1 VVVVVGFVVGL
12 GVWNWGEE
20 QCLWTLKP
28 QLGPIV
34 RDPLADKELLGL
46 TLISSSERTGHKL
59 DNFMAISP
67 SCQTDVWRIF
77 EPGPEGVGVTVD
89 EIVEFAAENGWVVTQ
104 RPPMATHWQLA
115 KPYGEFLAKY
125 VTVSGGNGDGSVML
139 SFIWVSNPL

>member
-20 QCLWTLKP
+20 QCLWTLEP

-46 TLISSSERTGHKL
+46 TLISSSERKGSKL

-67 SCQTDVWRIF
+67 SCQTAVRRSF
-77 EPGPEGVGVTVD
+77 ELDPEGPEGTM
-89 EIVEFAAENGWVVTQ
+89 EKIAEFAEESGWVATR
-104 RPPMATHWQLA
+104 RPPMSSSWELV
-115 KPYGEFLAKY
+115 KPYGEFLAKSVRVSRGMGDRS
-125 VTVSGGNGDGSVML
+125 VTL
-139 SFIWVSNPL
+139 TFIWVSNPL

>member
-20 QCLWTLKP
+20 QCLWTLEP

-34 RDPLADKELLGL
+34 RDPLADKGLLGL

-67 SCQTDVWRIF
+67 SCQTIVRRTF
-77 EPGPEGVGVTVD
+77 GSGPDGSAATVGR
-89 EIVEFAAENGWVVTQ
+89 IVESAEENGWIVTKQ
-104 RPPMATHWQLA
+104 PPSSAYWVLV
-115 KPYGEFLAKY
+115 KPYGGSLAKS
-125 VTVSGGNGDGSVML
+125 VNMSGRDGDDSVLL